1 MPTIQI
7 LTLKSQ
13 EHPSSCLHRLQHQ
26 RRHPRSSSYLNP
38 SRQLLP
44 NCLRFLIHQTMSAA
58 TTIIK

>member
-38 SRQLLP
+38 SMP
-44 NCLRFLIHQTMSAA
+44 NRLRFLIHQTMSAA